1 MIFELLRHFLT
12 PAPPEIKAMGYVH
25 EAIAIEARY
34 NRCHTAWASHL
45 ARCRLN
51 ILAAVKGMPPGAT
64 IMIIGSG
71 ALHDVPMDELLSA
84 EFRLIL
90 VDIVHL
96 PKIHRLYRSHDR
108 VQFIEQDVSGYV
120 KNLYEKK
127 ILLKTA
133 VPLPQADLVISL
145 NILSQLPLKMVAYA
159 EKYNVILPDGF
170 ARDVMEDHL
179 KLLGTGALLISD
191 LESDFEL
198 ADALLNKKPI
208 FPDFAMLEPFD
219 EWDWVIAPKG
229 ELEKDFAISHRVGC
243 WHIYPSDPDITLNS
257 FGEV

>member
-1 MIFELLRHFLT
+1 MIFEAIQHILT
-12 PAPPEIKAMGYVH
+12 PAGKEVKALGYVR

-34 NRCHTAWASHL
+34 NRCRTEWASHL

-51 ILAAVKGMPPGAT
+51 ILAAADKLTAGSS

-71 ALHDVPMDELLSA
+71 ALHDVPMEDLLSA
-84 EFRLIL
+84 GFHLTL

-96 PKIHRLYRSHDR
+96 PKTCRRYKNHKR
-108 VQFIEQDVSGYV
+108 VQFIEQDVTGYV
-120 KNLYEKK
+120 KNLHEKK
-127 ILLKTA
+127 ILSKTA

-145 NILSQLPLKMVAYA
+145 NILSQLPLKIVAYA
-159 EKYNVILPDGF
+159 EKYNVSLPDGF

-198 ADALLNKKPI
+198 ADALLRKKPV

-229 ELEKDFAISHRVGC
+229 ELDKDFSISHHVAC
-243 WHIYPSDPDITLNS
+243 WYIEQDAL
-257 FGEV
+257 